1 MTPQASGGTLYFI
14 GVTTAASSINR
25 VFPRWAALLGLGE
38 AKLVGIDL
46 PVGVGA
52 VALRPAIAAVAA
64 DRQALGALVTTHK
77 IAVAQHAAALFAEI
91 DPWAQRLGEIGAIV
105 RRRDGD
111 LIGHATDPVTSGL
124 ALDALVGADW
134 WRQRPEAAALLLG
147 AGGASLALAAGLL
160 ARAPDRRPQ
169 AITIADVAVERL
181 AHCRSHLAHSPAA
194 GLVRFE
200 PVSGAADNDR
210 LVATLPPGSLVVNG
224 TGLGKDRPG
233 SPLSD
238 AVRFPEGG
246 AAWEL
251 NYRGD
256 LVFLRQARA
265 QAAAR
270 GLTVG
275 DGWRYFVHG
284 WSHVMALAFG
294 VALDP
299 ATDARLLAAADGA
312 RPNVMIGPQ

>member
-14 GVTTAASSINR
+14 GVTTAASSINV

-52 VALRPAIAAVAA
+52 GALRPAIATVAA
-64 DRQALGALVTTHK
+64 DRKARGALVTTHK
-77 IAVAQHAAALFAEI
+77 IAVAQHAAGLFTEI
-91 DPWAQRLGEIGAIV
+91 DSWAQRLREIGAIV
-105 RRRDGD
+105 RRDGE
-111 LIGHATDPVTSGL
+111 LIGYATDPVTSRL
-124 ALDALVGADW
+124 ALDALIGADW
-134 WRQRPEAAALLLG
+134 WRQRPGAEALLLG

-160 ARAPDRRPQ
+160 ARAPGHRPA
-169 AITIADVAVERL
+169 AIVIADVAPDRL
-181 AHCRSHLAHSPAA
+181 AHCRSHLVYSPAA

-200 PVSGAADNDR
+200 KVTHAADNDR
-210 LVATLPPGSLVVNG
+210 LVAALPPGSLVVNG

-233 SPLSD
+233 SPLTD
-238 AVRFPEGG
+238 AARFPEGG

-265 QAAAR
+265 QEAAR
-270 GLTVG
+270 QLTVG

-284 WSHVMALAFG
+284 WSHVVALAFG
-294 VALDP
+294 VTLDP
-299 ATDARLLAAADGA
+299 ATDARLLAAADEA
-312 RPNVMIGPQ
+312 RPPP

>member
-38 AKLVGIDL
+38 AKLAGIDL

-52 VALRPAIAAVAA
+52 AALRPAIAAIAA
-64 DRQALGALVTTHK
+64 DRQARGALVTTHK
-77 IAVAQHAAALFAEI
+77 IAVAEHAADLFAEL
-91 DPWAQRLGEIGAIV
+91 DPWARRLGEIGAIV
-105 RRRDGD
+105 RRGGA

-134 WRQRPEAAALLLG
+134 WRQRPGAAALLLG

-160 ARAPDRRPQ
+160 ARAPDRRPRT
-169 AITIADVAVERL
+169 IVIADVAAERL
-181 AHCRSHLAHSPAA
+181 AHCRSHLAEVPAA
-194 GLVRFE
+194 GLLRFE
-200 PVSGAADNDR
+200 QVAGAADNDR
-210 LVATLPPGSLVVNG
+210 LVAALPPGSLVVNG

-238 AVRFPEGG
+238 AAWFPEGG

-265 QAAAR
+265 QAAER
-270 GLTVG
+270 NLTVG

-284 WSHVMALAFG
+284 WSHVVALAFG
-294 VALDP
+294 LALDA

-312 RPNVMIGPQ
+312 RPQ